1 MKHFLIGLASVCLA
15 SCTVIED
22 RSVCPCWLKVSYDEC
37 IDMTGDIRYF
47 IWDSASA
54 ISEGKEDISTGP
66 HMYET
71 PRGLVNYS
79 ASFNIPD
86 DHVAGYSYMLEND
99 TETAEFYAF
108 WKCDIEMNDDYVE
121 LSVEPKKQFA
131 RFQVNFIEDISDRF
145 QDMICEVSSSSAG
158 VDLRSLDA
166 IKGEYSYACGPNR
179 QGQIYFKL
187 SRQGFDDLSLTVYEG
202 EDRLNTYSLSNILR
216 DNNYDWTAP
225 SLKDV
230 TITLSLTRQ
239 EVYVELGDWED
250 GGSFEG
256 GL

>member
-1 MKHFLIGLASVCLA
+1 
-15 SCTVIED
+15 
-22 RSVCPCWLKVSYDEC
+22 
-37 IDMTGDIRYF
+37 
-47 IWDSASA
+47 
-54 ISEGKEDISTGP
+54 
-66 HMYET
+66 MYET

-86 DHVAGYSYMLEND
+86 DHVAGHSYMLEND

-121 LSVEPKKQFA
+121 LSVKPKKQFA